1 MPGSTGVSAGSV
13 DTGTVSVRGSTDAA
27 LVEPP
32 PDEPQAATS
41 AATAIQPITSVARVA
56 LVPLPTGESCRAPAH
71 RARHPRGA
79 AHFERMSDPVDFS
92 LTATPGRV
100 LPTAVRAEGCRIWTA
115 DGQEWIDACGGA
127 MVMSVGHCHPR
138 LVEALKR
145 QAEQL
150 TFTYRFSFSNEPML
164 ELAELLRELSPMPD
178 SWAFFNSSGSE
189 SVESAINLV
198 FLYWQER
205 GRPEK
210 TGLISR
216 VPSYHGS
223 TVGAL
228 GLSGTAR
235 RDDYEALLD
244 PNAIAPTP
252 GADISARR
260 TPEEECAY
268 ALSELEAAIVA
279 RGPETVGAVF
289 LEPIT
294 GASGAALTPPDGYLQ
309 GVRELCTRYELLMIC
324 DETITGFGRTG
335 TWFGVEQWN
344 VEPDVITFAK
354 GVTSGIVPFSGM
366 LAAGHV
372 AEVLMRRPDGFP
384 VGHTFSGYPLGCA
397 VGAEMIRVIRDER
410 LLENTA
416 VMGAHLRAGLDRI
429 AAASPHVGQVR
440 GMGLLQ
446 GIELVENR
454 ESLAPRAGA
463 TARVVAAAREQ
474 HLMIYSCVTRVGS
487 RVVEAVMLAPP
498 LNIDEADVDIVL
510 ARLEGAIEAA

>member
-1 MPGSTGVSAGSV
+1 MPRIRRRRRASTPCGTLSV
-13 DTGTVSVRGSTDAA
+13 MSG
-27 LVEPP
+27 
-32 PDEPQAATS
+32 
-41 AATAIQPITSVARVA
+41 
-56 LVPLPTGESCRAPAH
+56 
-71 RARHPRGA
+71 PR
-79 AHFERMSDPVDFS
+79 DFS

-100 LPTAVRAEGCRIWTA
+100 LPTAVRGEGCRIWTS
-115 DGQEWIDACGGA
+115 DGQEWLDACGGA

-164 ELAELLRELSPMPD
+164 ELAELLREISPLPD
-178 SWAFFNSSGSE
+178 TWAFFNSSGSE

-198 FLYWQER
+198 FLYWQQL

-235 RDDYEALLD
+235 RDAYEALLD
-244 PNAIAPTP
+244 PNAVAPTP
-252 GADISARR
+252 GADIGARR
-260 TPEEECAY
+260 TPAEECAY
-268 ALSELEAAIVA
+268 ALGELEAAILA
-279 RGPETVGAVF
+279 RDPATVGAVF
-289 LEPIT
+289 IEPIT

-335 TWFGVEQWN
+335 TWFGVEQWH

-366 LAAGHV
+366 LASGPV
-372 AEVLMRRPDGFP
+372 AEVLMQRPDGFP

-397 VGAEMIRVIRDER
+397 VGAEMIRVIQDER
-410 LLENTA
+410 LLENAAT
-416 VMGAHLRAGLDRI
+416 MGARLRAGLDRI
-429 AAASPHVGQVR
+429 AAVSPHVGQVR

-446 GIELVENR
+446 GIELVEDR
-454 ESLAPRAGA
+454 EGLAPRAGA
-463 TARVVAAAREQ
+463 TARVVAAAHEQ
-474 HLMIYSCVTRVGS
+474 HLMIYGCVTRVGA

-498 LNIDEADVDIVL
+498 LNISEADVDIVL
-510 ARLEGAIEAA
+510 ARFEGAIGAA

>member
-1 MPGSTGVSAGSV
+1 MSSTA
-13 DTGTVSVRGSTDAA
+13 
-27 LVEPP
+27 
-32 PDEPQAATS
+32 
-41 AATAIQPITSVARVA
+41 
-56 LVPLPTGESCRAPAH
+56 
-71 RARHPRGA
+71 
-79 AHFERMSDPVDFS
+79 DFS
-92 LTATPGRV
+92 LTATPGRL
-100 LPTAVRAEGCRIWTA
+100 LPTAIRGEGCRIWTA

-138 LVEALKR
+138 LVDALKR

-164 ELAELLRELSPMPD
+164 ELAELLREVSPMPD

-198 FLYWQER
+198 FLYWRER

-216 VPSYHGS
+216 APSYHGS

-235 RDDYEALLD
+235 RDDYEELLD

-252 GADISARR
+252 GADIAARR
-260 TPEEECAY
+260 TPAEECAH
-268 ALSELEAAIVA
+268 ALGGLETAILE
-279 RGPETVGAVF
+279 RGPDTVGAIFV
-289 LEPIT
+289 EPIT
-294 GASGAALTPPDGYLQ
+294 GASGAALVPPDGYLQ

-335 TWFGVEQWN
+335 AWFGVDQWG

-397 VGAEMIRVIRDER
+397 VGAEMIRVIRDEELLANATAMGER
-410 LLENTA
+410 LRT
-416 VMGAHLRAGLDRI
+416 GLDRI
-429 AAASPHVGQVR
+429 ADGSPHVGQVR

-446 GIELVENR
+446 GIELVEDR
-454 ESLAPRAGA
+454 ETLTPRAGG

-498 LNIDEADVDIVL
+498 LNISEDDIDIIL
-510 ARLEGAIEAA
+510 ARLEQSIGAA